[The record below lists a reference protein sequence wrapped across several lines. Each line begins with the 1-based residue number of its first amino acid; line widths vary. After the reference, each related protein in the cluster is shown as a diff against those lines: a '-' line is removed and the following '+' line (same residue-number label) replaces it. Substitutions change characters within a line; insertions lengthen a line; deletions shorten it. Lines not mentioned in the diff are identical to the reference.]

1 MLSLI
6 ERKINTLNSLERVL
20 EGKVINGI
28 FNDTSNNPIQD
39 ILNNTKINKLILIN
53 KGQTR
58 RIDAIIKFVQRRLN
72 TAFSIPNVP
81 LNVNNEE
88 IVKTINF
95 NIVDLHVIR
104 FMDNIS
110 GSTTI
115 LINNVDFKIFYNFS
129 QTL

>member
-72 TAFSIPNVP
+72 TAFSIPNVT

>member
-58 RIDAIIKFVQRRLN
+58 RIDTIIKFVQRRLN
-72 TAFSIPNVP
+72 TAFSIPNVT

-110 GSTTI
+110 GLNVI
-115 LINNVDFKIFYNFS
+115 LINNVDFKIYYNF
-129 QTL
+129 L